1 MKESRKFD
9 PRSIDKLNNP
19 ERFQRENPDLIWKEL
34 ALSGPRVLVDI
45 GAGTGFFAAP
55 FARKLASGTVYACDV
70 QDEMLTWM
78 KEHLPSDIRYGV
90 VPMKMEESRVPL
102 QGGIADLVYMVNL
115 HHELDDRMA
124 VLKEASRL
132 LKPGGTVMVMD
143 WKKEETPA
151 GPPVEI
157 RVTEEEL
164 IEDVKKA
171 GFKEIKKH
179 PVLPYHNFI
188 TGKKA

>member
-102 QGGIADLVYMVNL
+102 QGTSSSS
-115 HHELDDRMA
+115 
-124 VLKEASRL
+124 ASS
-132 LKPGGTVMVMD
+132 D
-143 WKKEETPA
+143 SPA
-151 GPPVEI
+151 SSAPSPASSSS
-157 RVTEEEL
+157 R
-164 IEDVKKA
+164 
-171 GFKEIKKH
+171 
-179 PVLPYHNFI
+179 
-188 TGKKA
+188 

>member
-34 ALSGPRVLVDI
+34 ALSDPHVLVDI

-90 VPMKMEESRVPL
+90 VPMKMDETRVPL
-102 QGGIADLVYMVNL
+102 HGGIADLVYMVNL

-157 RVTEEEL
+157 RVTEEEI
-164 IEDVKKA
+164 IEDVKKT
-171 GFKEIKKH
+171 GFKDIKKH
-179 PVLPYHNFI
+179 PVLPYHNFV